1 MISVRPATLLDLP
14 DIVEMGA
21 QFYAVSGY
29 AETHGPYDPDT
40 AAATGMLLLQNGVVL
55 VAERDGKPVGM
66 IGLVLAPFLF
76 NASRK
81 TAHEVMWWV
90 EPDARASRAGLLL
103 IDQAERAARN
113 SGAVSIQMIHLDTSP
128 AAAAAVYKHR
138 GYRMTESM
146 YTKGL

>member
-1 MISVRPATLLDLP
+1 MISVRAATLLDLP

-21 QFYAVSGY
+21 RFYAVSGY
-29 AETHGPYDPDT
+29 ADTHGPYDAES
-40 AAATGMLLLQNGVVL
+40 AAATGALLLQHGVVL
-55 VAERDGKPVGM
+55 IAMRDFRPVGM

-90 EPDARASRAGLLL
+90 EPEERASRAGLLL
-103 IDQAERAARN
+103 IDQAERAASN

-128 AAAAAVYKHR
+128 AAAAAVYKRR

>member
-1 MISVRPATLLDLP
+1 MISVRPATLLDL
-14 DIVEMGA
+14 DAIVEMGA
-21 QFYAVSGY
+21 RFYAVSGY
-29 AETHGPYDPDT
+29 TETHGPYDSQS
-40 AAATGMLLLQNGVVL
+40 AAATGVLLLHRGVVL
-55 VAERDGKPVGM
+55 IAERDGKPVGM

-76 NASRK
+76 NAARK

-90 EPDARASRAGLLL
+90 DPDARASRAGLLL

-113 SGAVSIQMIHLDTSP
+113 CGAVSIQMIHLDTSP
-128 AAAAAVYKHR
+128 AAAAAVYKRR